1 MNRRSVLAAIA
12 ALAAT
17 PLKAFADEPGL
28 TLGIPKPFSD
38 ADVIDRARALAQ
50 SPYVPR
56 PEIPQEWRD
65 LSYDQFRHI
74 WFDHRN
80 ALFEGTESPLR
91 VDFFPPGLYFPQA
104 VQMSVV
110 EDGEA
115 RTIAFDK
122 AVFDTTDEFPDLP
135 RDATLGYSGLRLRAE
150 LEEPGIFTEFAV
162 VQGASYFRAIA
173 TGQIYGL
180 SARGI
185 AIDTAEPSG
194 EEFPDFTALWIERPA
209 PGYGTVTLHA
219 LLDGPS
225 ITGAYRFE
233 ITPGAPLSMQVRATL
248 FARRD
253 LPHLGVAPL
262 TSMFL
267 FDETMR
273 DRFSDFRPAV
283 HDSDGLMIAN
293 GGGEH
298 IWRPL
303 ANPRALQLSAF
314 ADMGPKGFGLMQRAR
329 TFSDFADLE
338 ALYHR
343 RPGLW
348 VTPEGDW
355 GRGSVTLV
363 EIPADLEVY
372 DNIVAYWRP
381 AEPFAAGTEQ
391 TLSYRLDWGDAP
403 APGHAL
409 AQVLN
414 TRIGARPEG
423 GLIVAI
429 DFAAADGLP
438 DLDTIVPLIRTSA
451 GETSGGLLQRN
462 PDTGGPRLAF
472 TFRPG
477 DATLA
482 EFRVQLRSE
491 TDPLS
496 EVWLYRWTA

>member
-1 MNRRSVLAAIA
+1 MNRRSVLTAIAAIA
-12 ALAAT
+12 AA

-28 TLGIPKPFSD
+28 TLGIAKPFSET
-38 ADVIDRARALAQ
+38 DVIDRARALAQ
-50 SPYVPR
+50 SPYAPR

-80 ALFEGTESPLR
+80 ALFEGTEAPLR

-104 VQMSVV
+104 VQMAVV
-110 EDGEA
+110 EKGEA

-122 AVFDTTDEFPDLP
+122 AVFDTTDVFPDLP
-135 RDATLGYSGLRLRAE
+135 RDATLGYTGLRLRAE

-194 EEFPDFTALWIERPA
+194 EEFPGFTALWIERPA
-209 PGYGTVTLHA
+209 PGSGTVTLHA

-225 ITGAYRFE
+225 ITGAYRFD

-253 LPHLGVAPL
+253 LTHLGLAPL

-303 ANPRALQLSAF
+303 ANPRELQLSAF

-355 GRGSVTLV
+355 GRGAVTLV
-363 EIPADLEVY
+363 EIPADLEIY

-381 AEPFAAGTEQ
+381 AAAFAEGGEQ
-391 TLSYRLDWGDAP
+391 TLAYRLDWGEAP
-403 APGHAL
+403 APGHTL

-423 GLIVAI
+423 GLVIAI
-429 DFAAADGLP
+429 DFAPAGGLP
-438 DLDTIVPLIRTSA
+438 DLDTIVPLIRASA
-451 GETSGGLLQRN
+451 GETTGGLLQRN

-482 EFRVQLRSE
+482 EFRVQLRSQ